1 MIKKDPQLGDKL
13 LSFIAEAMPSVE
25 QLDVLLLLHNHSDRT
40 WDESSVS
47 DALRNNPDSGRA
59 ILESLNRLGLVS
71 RTENSRAYYQYCP
84 RTDELRTLVELLS
97 KEYAVKKHRVIDAI
111 YSRPLN
117 GAVDFAEAFRVRKD
131 D

>member
-40 WDESSVS
+40 WNEFSVS

-59 ILESLNRLGLVS
+59 ILESLNRLGLLS
-71 RTENSRAYYQYCP
+71 RSDTSHSSYQYNPRTE
-84 RTDELRTLVELLS
+84 ELGALVELLLQ
-97 KEYAVKKHRVIDAI
+97 EYAVKKHRVIDAI
-111 YSRPLN
+111 YSRPLT